1 MSRRKPPTM
10 SPETEAVVDSWVP
23 QALRSKDSDELD
35 AVMLIARTAVAK
47 TAPSSP
53 TEAKRQLRAL
63 VPMLLDEYRV
73 QGAVDLRKVLVP
85 NKVEQHAISFL
96 KDMGPGWCQD
106 TRGLLGRIGRANN
119 PQGWPRPPKRL
130 GAKKVSDPYPG
141 DDEILWRTIAKHKCE
156 PGRTAEAWAAVA
168 SLGAGIT
175 GTRLSKLTPDDVVDM
190 GEGRLGVRVEGLKS
204 RLVPIRRDYTD
215 LARLVLEAAD
225 SEPFMATE
233 GRNAAHHAA
242 KRLAPAGG
250 EGLSYW
256 RARSTWLAAHLRAET
271 PLRALWRIAGGLS
284 ARTLQSLLDTLAEE
298 IDDDTAAR
306 QGLDA

>member
-1 MSRRKPPTM
+1 M
-10 SPETEAVVDSWVP
+10 SPETEAVVDIWTP

-53 TEAKRQLRAL
+53 TEAKRQLRVL

-73 QGAVDLRKVLVP
+73 QGAVDLCKVLVP
-85 NKVEQHAISFL
+85 NKVEQYAIGFL

-130 GAKKVSDPYPG
+130 GAKNVSEPYRG
-141 DDEILWRTIAKHKCE
+141 DDEILWRTIAEHKCE

-168 SLGAGIT
+168 SLGSGIN
-175 GTRLSKLTPDDVVDM
+175 GTQLSTLTPDDVVDM
-190 GEGRLGVRVEGLKS
+190 GEGRLGVRVPGPES
-204 RLVPIRRDYTD
+204 WLVPIRRDYTD

-225 SEPFMATE
+225 GEPFMPAE